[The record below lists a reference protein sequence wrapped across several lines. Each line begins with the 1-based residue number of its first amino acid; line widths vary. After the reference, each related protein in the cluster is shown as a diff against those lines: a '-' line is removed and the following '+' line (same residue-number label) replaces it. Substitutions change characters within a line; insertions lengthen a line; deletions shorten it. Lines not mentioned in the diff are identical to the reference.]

1 LSKDIG
7 AHIEAVWLLR
17 FTLISMD
24 PRVLK
29 NTANLTSY
37 RAWSQLCL
45 KRSGLQAYLIYL
57 VVASGFGPMA
67 VSFARLG
74 VGQDA
79 RRFVHLLL
87 LIVVSSLA
95 LTLGPAT
102 FFLVRFIRYQRRH
115 PWTPPDPEQPA
126 AGASRRRLDRM
137 PRALE
142 I

>member
-1 LSKDIG
+1 
-7 AHIEAVWLLR
+7 
-17 FTLISMD
+17 MD

-45 KRSGLQAYLIYL
+45 KRSGLQAYLISL
-57 VVASGFGPMA
+57 VVAGPMLVASGPMA
-67 VSFARLG
+67 VSFATRG

-79 RRFVHLLL
+79 QQFVHLLGL
-87 LIVVSSLA
+87 SVVSSLA
-95 LTLGPAT
+95 LTLGSAT
-102 FFLVRFIRYQRRH
+102 FFLVRFIGYQRLH

-126 AGASRRRLDRM
+126 AGASRRRLDWM